1 MMTLREMINHVMDRG
16 ASLHV
21 YACICDTYYKGED
34 MMNVSNTFTSVIREL
49 IESAPSV
56 DSDITTDHQLLIR
69 NLVDGEK
76 EYAEVVLQDTTDGNI
91 YAVDFVNWGDLM
103 DLVVQDNAK
112 IPLEIQLAHVLY
124 EITFWGWTADTIQKE
139 KQKLSDEREDVMPLS
154 GIDELLN

>member
-1 MMTLREMINHVMDRG
+1 MMTLREMINHVMSRG

-34 MMNVSNTFTSVIREL
+34 MMNVSKAFTSVIREL
-49 IESAPSV
+49 IKSVPSK

-69 NLVDGEK
+69 SFVDDER

-91 YAVDFVNWGDLM
+91 YSVDFVNWGDLL

-112 IPLEIQLAHVLY
+112 IPLEVQLAHVLY
-124 EITFWGWTADTIQKE
+124 EITFWGWSSDAIQKE
-139 KQKLSDEREDVMPLS
+139 KQKLSESREYTMPLS
-154 GIDELLN
+154 GIDDLLN